1 MKAKK
6 WNRLFISLLFL
17 VVIVFCG
24 VLVLNG
30 TDINWE
36 PQEPDTSDVIDE
48 PDKYD
53 YAALKKIWTDSH
65 AINSDYKGQIIF
77 QSGLIDLPFVQ
88 GQTNNTYLRTDWS
101 TGDYDEEGSIFMDA
115 DNAFRDQN
123 LVIYGHFVYPSLDP
137 ERTHKFSPLEKLLK
151 KENYEENKDL
161 ILVLENEI
169 REYEIVLVF
178 YCELLPDDSGEYI
191 YTRGDLQYYWFNRG
205 EDYFDSNTRSINLD
219 YFNDYIEAARN
230 AALYDIDAEFDFND
244 RFLTL
249 QTCVENHDE
258 LREIILCREVNVI
271 PFKSE

>member
-24 VLVLNG
+24 VLILDNI
-30 TDINWE
+30 DINRKPKE
-36 PQEPDTSDVIDE
+36 PETPEVIEE

-53 YAALKKIWTDSH
+53 LAALKKVWTDNH
-65 AINSDYKGQIIF
+65 AINADYKGQIIF

-88 GQTNNTYLRTDWS
+88 GKTNDTYLRTDWS
-101 TGDYDEEGSIFMDA
+101 TGNHDEEGSIFMDA

-151 KENYEENKDL
+151 KENYEANKDL
-161 ILVLENEI
+161 ILVLEKEI
-169 REYEIVLVF
+169 REYEVVLVF
-178 YCELLPDDSGEYI
+178 YCELLPDEGGEYV
-191 YTRGDLQYYWFNRG
+191 YTRGDLQYYWFNKG
-205 EDYFDSNTRSINLD
+205 EDYFDANTRTINLN
-219 YFNDYIEAARN
+219 YYNDYIEAARN
-230 AALYDIDAEFDFND
+230 AALYDIDAEYDFND

-258 LREIILCREVNVI
+258 LREIVLCKQVNVI
-271 PFKSE
+271 PFESE